1 MRSKIWL
8 LVLMLFFTL
17 APSGQA
23 GDPDQEKTWAA
34 QAAELE
40 DRQEWTALLKH
51 TFRWTRAVPNDYQAW
66 FNMGLAQAELD
77 LAEQAAASYRQALRL
92 RPQYAAAWL
101 NLGKVLSRLNQPE
114 AAIATFKQATEL
126 QPRAQEA
133 WFALGAAYAASG
145 QRAELAGIH
154 QRLDILD
161 PELAVEFA
169 RKFL

>member
-1 MRSKIWL
+1 MLSKIGLVFLL
-8 LVLMLFFTL
+8 LVMAIVPNLH
-17 APSGQA
+17 A
-23 GDPDQEKTWAA
+23 GDPDQGKPWTA

-40 DRQEWTALLKH
+40 GRQEWTELLKH
-51 TFRWTRAVPNDYQAW
+51 AFRWTRAVPNDYRAW

-92 RPQYAAAWL
+92 KPQYAAAWL

-114 AAIATFKQATEL
+114 VAIDAFKQATEL
-126 QPRAQEA
+126 QPRNPET

-145 QRAELAGIH
+145 QRAELAEIH
-154 QRLDILD
+154 QHLDILD
-161 PELAVEFA
+161 PEIAAEFA